1 MAEHN
6 GASIEA
12 EHTCVFH
19 HAARWGIDTAT
30 QASAAC
36 MILPEGTPPMAKK
49 ARLRMAN
56 AAADG
61 GTSSEQPAS
70 TNPLAD
76 AACPDTAD
84 LSALVEQARAGEH
97 AAFEALVAQF
107 QTPVRLYLARLIGDD
122 EQARDLTQDTFW
134 LAWNGLPKL
143 RDPQHFRA
151 WLFRVATNRGRSWLR
166 HRRLIGWV
174 SLDWLGSASEER
186 TGNRARAT
194 LPGEALHAP
203 ESGFEERLIETEA
216 LQQAL
221 LQVPLEY
228 RSCLLLHLSLGF
240 TVPEVAEQ
248 LNLTT
253 GAARMRLFR
262 GLAALRKAYHPKT
275 D

>member
-1 MAEHN
+1 MC
-6 GASIEA
+6 I
-12 EHTCVFH
+12 H
-19 HAARWGIDTAT
+19 HEARWRIDSANQATA
-30 QASAAC
+30 AF
-36 MILPEGTPPMAKK
+36 MILPEGTQPMAKK
-49 ARLRMAN
+49 ERLRMAN
-56 AAADG
+56 ASANGEA
-61 GTSSEQPAS
+61 SSEQPEP
-70 TNPLAD
+70 TTPLAD
-76 AACPDTAD
+76 AAYPDTGD
-84 LSALVEQARAGEH
+84 LSALVEQARAGQH
-97 AAFEALVAQF
+97 AAFEELVARF
-107 QTPVRLYLARLIGDD
+107 QTPVWLYLARLVGDE

-143 RDPQHFRA
+143 RDPLHFRA

-186 TGNRARAT
+186 TIHRERAS

-240 TVPEVAEQ
+240 TVPEMAEQ
-248 LNLTT
+248 LSLTT

-262 GLAALRKAYHPKT
+262 GLAALRKAYHTKS